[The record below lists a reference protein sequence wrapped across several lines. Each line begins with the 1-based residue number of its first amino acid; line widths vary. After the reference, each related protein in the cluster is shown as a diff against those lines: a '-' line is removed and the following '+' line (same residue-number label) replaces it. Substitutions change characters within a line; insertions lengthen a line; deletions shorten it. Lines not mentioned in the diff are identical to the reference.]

1 MVWWFAMSDIA
12 RHTYG
17 LHPRAAEGIMCIVL
31 GMMFFVGQDGL
42 MKSMIGNFPI
52 WILMGVRGLMAL
64 VILAPLIVILGSP
77 HRLYTPLWPLH
88 LLRSFMF
95 ALGFSL
101 FYTAFP
107 FMTLAE
113 ASTIFFSAPLIIALL
128 AAVFLGEK
136 VGIHRIGALVVG
148 FVGVVIAM
156 NPQMGSFRWITLLP
170 LFCAL
175 FYAVSQILARQIG
188 DRDSTLTTGLYTV
201 VMSSVML
208 LAFGWIANQIVDFG
222 PEFSHLGWRIP
233 EANSSNLLM
242 FLLLGAIGMVGYLLI
257 SRAYQVTSASIVA
270 PFDYTYLPLAALMA
284 FVVWGEVPTQA
295 TFIGMGLIIVSGLY
309 LGYRELRSNRRNVGP
324 LPVAEATVAPGNPTA
339 PMSLHADIED
349 R

>member
-1 MVWWFAMSDIA
+1 MSDIA

-17 LHPRAAEGIMCIVL
+17 LHPRAAEGITCIVL

-42 MKSMIGNFPI
+42 MKSLIGTFPI

-64 VILAPLIVILGSP
+64 IILAPVIVALGAP

-113 ASTIFFSAPLIIALL
+113 ASTIFFSAPLMIALL
-128 AAVFLGEK
+128 AALFLGER
-136 VGIHRIGALVVG
+136 VGIHRTAALVVG
-148 FVGVVIAM
+148 FIGVVIAM
-156 NPQMGSFRWITLLP
+156 NFQIGSFRWVTLLP

-175 FYAVSQILARQIG
+175 FYAISQILARQIG

-201 VMSSVML
+201 VMSSAML
-208 LAFGWIANQIVDFG
+208 LTFGWAVNRFVEFG
-222 PEFSHLGWRIP
+222 PDLSHLGWRIP
-233 EANSSNLLM
+233 DVTSSNLLI

-257 SRAYQVTSASIVA
+257 SRAYQVTSASLVA

-284 FVVWGEVPTQA
+284 YVVWGEVPTQA
-295 TFIGMGLIIVSGLY
+295 TFIGMGLIVASGLY
-309 LGYRELRSNRRNVGP
+309 IGYRELRSSRKHTGP
-324 LPVAEATVAPGNPTA
+324 LPVAEATVVPGNPTA
-339 PMSLHADIED
+339 SMSLHADIDE